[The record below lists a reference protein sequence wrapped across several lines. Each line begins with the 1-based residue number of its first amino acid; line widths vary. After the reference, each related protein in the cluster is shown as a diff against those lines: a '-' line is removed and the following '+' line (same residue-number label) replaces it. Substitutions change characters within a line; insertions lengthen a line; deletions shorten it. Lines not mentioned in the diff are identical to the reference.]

1 MATFS
6 YSAVN
11 TAGKTIKGTI
21 DAENHQ
27 QVVQRL
33 RDQKYTVL
41 DVSRPSSATK
51 RKSGMKASF
60 GKMKLQ
66 SLVVFSRQFSTM
78 LDAGISILRCLD
90 ILEGQCKD
98 PILRVAI
105 AAVKD
110 DVKGGHTLTDALAK
124 HPNVFNKLYVN
135 MVKAA
140 EAGGIIGPILDRV
153 SGFLEKEQEIRT
165 KIKGAMMYPVMV
177 LIFAGVM
184 VAVLMTFVL
193 PKFKEIFVSMNVQ
206 MPATTAF
213 LFAMSDFFRH
223 NWYAVI
229 GIPVVV
235 FVAIRLYGRTPKG
248 RFNLDTVKLKAP
260 VVGDLISKMSIARF
274 ARTLGTLISS
284 GVPML
289 RALEIVSETSGNT
302 VITKA
307 ILDARSSIREGQKI
321 SAPLIAS
328 GQFPSMVTQ
337 MIDVGE
343 ETGRISEMLV
353 KVADFFDQ
361 EVDATV
367 KGLTSMI
374 EPMLIVMMG
383 VLVGFI
389 AISVMSPIF
398 KLVSSLS

>member
-1 MATFS
+1 
-6 YSAVN
+6 
-11 TAGKTIKGTI
+11 
-21 DAENHQ
+21 
-27 QVVQRL
+27 
-33 RDQKYTVL
+33 
-41 DVSRPSSATK
+41 
-51 RKSGMKASF
+51 
-60 GKMKLQ
+60 
-66 SLVVFSRQFSTM
+66 
-78 LDAGISILRCLD
+78 
-90 ILEGQCKD
+90 LEGQCKD
-98 PILRVAI
+98 PILRIAI
-105 AAVKD
+105 ATVKD
-110 DVKGGHTLTDALAK
+110 DVKGGHTLTDAMAK

-153 SGFLEKEQEIRT
+153 SGFLEKEHEIRT

-177 LIFAGVM
+177 LIFAGLM
-184 VAVLMTFVL
+184 VSVLMMFVL

-206 MPATTAF
+206 MPPTTAF
-213 LFAMSDFFRH
+213 LFTLSDFFRQH
-223 NWYAVI
+223 WYAVI
-229 GIPVVV
+229 GMPVVAL
-235 FVAIRLYGRTPKG
+235 VAIRLYGRTPKG
-248 RFNLDTVKLKAP
+248 RYNLDMLKLKAP
-260 VVGDLISKMSIARF
+260 LLGDMVSKMSIARF

-289 RALEIVSETSGNT
+289 RALEIVSETSGNS

-321 SAPLIAS
+321 SVPLVAS
-328 GQFPSMVTQ
+328 GLFPSMVTQ

-353 KVADFFDQ
+353 KVADFYDQ

-389 AISVMSPIF
+389 AISVMAPIF
-398 KLVSSLS
+398 KLVSALS